1 MKKIAGL
8 LLLASAVLFAMS
20 GEEVFQTKCASCHT
34 PYYIPQSK
42 LNVNYQH
49 NNTDLN
55 LSAPTLTELSFRLK
69 DQVGDRTTDAE
80 GQKFEIEEWLTTF
93 LKDPSSNKKSIL
105 KKETRKVFGNMPPV
119 EVDEDEAEALADFM
133 YDYAEK
139 MMLKH
144 GVKRYSY
151 EDALKKAKAEG
162 KIVLIEGYIPFCR
175 GCIWMDRNVM
185 VEPEVKAALNKDFV
199 LVKMNLLVEKLPLGM
214 KRLGTPSF
222 YFVDSDGKTVL
233 EMVEGTG
240 TLEEFL
246 GLLSSVKEKREK

>member
-1 MKKIAGL
+1 MKKVTGL
-8 LLLASAVLFAMS
+8 TLLASAVLFAMS
-20 GEEVFQTKCASCHT
+20 GEEVFKTKCASCHS

-42 LNVNYQH
+42 LNINYQH
-49 NNTDLN
+49 NNKDLN

-80 GQKFEIEEWLTTF
+80 GQKFEIEEWLVTF
-93 LKDPSSNKKSIL
+93 LKEPSSNKKSIL
-105 KKETRKVFGNMPPV
+105 KQETRKVFGKMPPV
-119 EVDEDEAEALADFM
+119 EVSEAEAEALADFM

-139 MMLKH
+139 MMIEH

-151 EDALKKAKAEG
+151 KEALKKAKAEG

-222 YFVDSDGKTVL
+222 YFIDAKNEKVIDML
-233 EMVEGTG
+233 EGTG
-240 TLEEFL
+240 TVEEFL
-246 GLLSSVKEKREK
+246 SLLESIKKRV